1 MAYGTDGV
9 FEMKAILLVSVAA
22 CLWGTVGVAD
32 RLMTGAPRLDPTL
45 AGLSRTAL
53 GAACL
58 LTLAA
63 LLVSARPV
71 WKALPIHLLLVFGI
85 AGAVFQT
92 CLFAAF
98 DRVGV
103 TITVAVTVAGPAAL
117 VSIGDA
123 AWNRRLPEPVA
134 AVAIAVAIAGLLVA
148 FSGRGPA
155 SIDWQGV
162 ALLLGAAA
170 AFSVVAACA
179 RSLSAK
185 VHPLHAAGL
194 GLLVTTGCL
203 AVLALARGGADPD
216 DLAALPARDIAILG
230 YTGVV
235 ATGGAYLA
243 FVAGMGL
250 SRSPTAGIAATLIEP
265 GVAALLAAVVL
276 QERLTP
282 DQANGCALMLG
293 SIVFLALA
301 EGRAATRQSDAVR

>member
-1 MAYGTDGV
+1 MDGV
-9 FEMKAILLVSVAA
+9 FAMKAILLVSLAA

-45 AGLSRTAL
+45 VGLSRTAL
-53 GAACL
+53 GAALPPHPCRL
-58 LTLAA
+58 PRDRP
-63 LLVSARPV
+63 ARPGKRCRSTSFCV
-71 WKALPIHLLLVFGI
+71 RHRRGR
-85 AGAVFQT
+85 FQT

-148 FSGRGPA
+148 LAARRQRAGQHRLAGRRPPSRRRRCLLRRRRLRPLAQRQVSTPCTPPA
-155 SIDWQGV
+155 SASSSRLD
-162 ALLLGAAA
+162 A
-170 AFSVVAACA
+170 SPSS
-179 RSLSAK
+179 RS
-185 VHPLHAAGL
+185 
-194 GLLVTTGCL
+194 
-203 AVLALARGGADPD
+203 ARGGADPD
-216 DLAALPARDIAILG
+216 DLAALPARDTAILA

-250 SRSPTAGIAATLIEP
+250 SRSPTAGSP
-265 GVAALLAAVVL
+265 
-276 QERLTP
+276 R
-282 DQANGCALMLG
+282 
-293 SIVFLALA
+293 
-301 EGRAATRQSDAVR
+301 R